1 MKAYGN
7 LTANDT
13 IRFERMLPG
22 PIERVWAHLVEPDK
36 RRLWLADGPMTLIP
50 GGEISLRFRNAELSR
65 DDDRA
70 PERYGAQENS
80 GEVHGRILLCEP
92 PHRLAF
98 TWGDDPSRPGDAPS
112 EVEIELIAAG
122 ERVEGQF
129 FVLGATEVEND
140 RLRERRTW
148 LLDQSSSRSYL
159 LLEFLFGTARG
170 ALLPCGAQFAVGA
183 NIRFFALRFVNII
196 QFFYKIIGVFAE
208 FIRLQMHVENAQRAV
223 A

>member
-1 MKAYGN
+1 MNAYGD

-50 GGEISLRFRNAELSR
+50 GGEVTLRFRNAELSR

-70 PERYGAQENS
+70 PDPYSAQENS

-122 ERVEGQF
+122 ERVRLVLTHRRLSARELTSVAGGWHTHLGILEDHLSGQPPRPF
-129 FVLGATEVEND
+129 WRTHTRLEAEYIE
-140 RLRERRTW
+140 RLRRE
-148 LLDQSSSRSYL
+148 
-159 LLEFLFGTARG
+159 A
-170 ALLPCGAQFAVGA
+170 
-183 NIRFFALRFVNII
+183 
-196 QFFYKIIGVFAE
+196 
-208 FIRLQMHVENAQRAV
+208 
-223 A
+223 

>member
-1 MKAYGN
+1 MNAYGD

-36 RRLWLADGPMTLIP
+36 RRLWLADGPMALAP
-50 GGEISLRFRNAELSR
+50 GGEMTLRFRNAELSR

-70 PERYGAQENS
+70 PEPYRAQENS

-112 EVEIELIAAG
+112 EVEIELTAAG
-122 ERVEGQF
+122 ERVRLVLTHRRLSTRELTSVAGGWHTHLGILEDHLSGQPPRP
-129 FVLGATEVEND
+129 LWRTHTRLEAEYVE
-140 RLRERRTW
+140 RLRRE
-148 LLDQSSSRSYL
+148 
-159 LLEFLFGTARG
+159 A
-170 ALLPCGAQFAVGA
+170 
-183 NIRFFALRFVNII
+183 
-196 QFFYKIIGVFAE
+196 
-208 FIRLQMHVENAQRAV
+208 
-223 A
+223 